1 MSARAILFLETA
13 SGYAHDVAPEVASQA
28 AKNLV
33 TTLRRARR
41 VNPRLALNSG
51 VPLRH
56 CSVSPNCTL
65 GAALGGV
72 AYREEWDFIRA
83 LADRS
88 PISSGLE
95 EWVEKSAGIEAATS
109 EGPPSQALTW
119 ASLLETATV
128 SFSARPSWQMAWVNA
143 QLCILGEDGELRFG
157 EQSIRNAS
165 MPAHVEEHDPWL
177 RTLGYE
183 ALPSAADIWNEREH
197 RFPRLRFL
205 PRVQKDLMHLGTSGA
220 PYKQALET
228 LAVLNGDADAWS
240 ATGIEPQ
247 FSIKVTP
254 EHEQRRELCLV
265 DDDLMG
271 AKHYFDTHARF
282 TGGIPG
288 RIHFRVDNEHRK
300 FVVAYVGF
308 KLDSPIQNA

>member
-1 MSARAILFLETA
+1 MPAPILFLETA
-13 SGYAHDVAPEVASQA
+13 SGYAHDVAPDIASQA

-33 TTLRRARR
+33 TTLRRARK
-41 VNPRLALNSG
+41 VNPRIALNSG
-51 VPLRH
+51 APLRH
-56 CSVSPNCTL
+56 CSVAPNWTL
-65 GAALGGV
+65 AAALGGV

-95 EWVEKSAGIEAATS
+95 EWVERSAVVEAATR
-109 EGPPSQALTW
+109 EGTPSQALTW

-128 SFSARPSWQMAWVNA
+128 SFSAKPGWQSAWIEA
-143 QLCILGEDGELRFG
+143 QLTILDEDGELRFG
-157 EQSIRNAS
+157 EQRIRNAS
-165 MPAHVEEHDPWL
+165 TPAHAEEHDPWL

-183 ALPSAADIWNEREH
+183 ALPSAADLWNEREH

-205 PRVQKDLMHLGTSGA
+205 PRVQKDLMRLGTSGA

-228 LAVLNGDADAWS
+228 LGALNIDAHAWTATDA
-240 ATGIEPQ
+240 GPE
-247 FSIKVTP
+247 FSVKVTP
-254 EHEQRRELCLV
+254 EHEHRRELCIV
-265 DDDLMG
+265 DDDVTG

-288 RIHFRVDNEHRK
+288 RIHFRIDNEHRK
-300 FVVAYVGF
+300 LVIAYVGF
-308 KLDSPIQNA
+308 KIDSPIQSA